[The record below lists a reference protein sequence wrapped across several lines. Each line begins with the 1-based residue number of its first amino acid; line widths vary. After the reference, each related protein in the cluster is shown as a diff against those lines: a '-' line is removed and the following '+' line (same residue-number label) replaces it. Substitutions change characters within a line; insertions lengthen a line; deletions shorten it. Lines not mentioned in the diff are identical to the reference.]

1 MKGSCLCGKIQFEIQ
16 ELLPDIANC
25 HCSMCRKFHGAAYAT
40 YGTSTLEKFKW
51 LAGED
56 MIKTYVSSEKAE
68 RGFCSHCGLSI
79 YYKLRKQDSTFE
91 IALGVL
97 DDEPNHPV
105 SANINCSSKPNWSKG
120 IENLS
125 NLSGARPE

>member
-16 ELLPDIANC
+16 ALLPDIANC

-40 YGTSTLEKFKW
+40 YGTSTPENFKW

-68 RGFCSHCGLSI
+68 RGFCSHCGSSI
-79 YYKLRKQDSTFE
+79 YYKLRKQGSDYE

-97 DDEPNHPV
+97 DDEPNYPV
-105 SANINCSSKPNWSKG
+105 NANIYCSAKPKWSG
-120 IENLS
+120 SYENLPS
-125 NLSGARPE
+125 YNEERK